1 MRKPKIGNFAKIV
14 DVDKNDP
21 LSKYRKQ
28 LLDQIFRVDFYP
40 PGQRAGP
47 CPLFSGT
54 VVLKDI
60 PLNGQVLEI
69 GGHICIRA
77 KLRKVKPEKLFLP

>member
-1 MRKPKIGNFAKIV
+1 MPKPKIGNFAKIV
-14 DVDKNDP
+14 DVYKGDFYFKF
-21 LSKYRKQ
+21 REQ
-28 LLDQIFRVDFYP
+28 LLDQIFRVNSYP

-47 CPLFSGT
+47 YPRFSGT

-77 KLRKVKPEKLFLP
+77 KLRKVKPTSLL